1 MLFLPDPA
9 RAAVDDPEL
18 DRLIRAERL
27 RMLFAPTL
35 QVAIVSALC
44 AAALGLV
51 VAAGNG
57 WHNLPWAA
65 GWVVLC
71 VLGSLLRIG
80 HWRAYMRSRDR
91 ASPRWLHSLSVV
103 CAVHGAA
110 WGLAGLLVPVEDLVT
125 NSAIVATLVGASAV
139 STFTLQAHLRPNLAT
154 NLPMLAPVALMLLTR
169 QDVYGVFGGM
179 GALTLLGVMLFES
192 RRAERRITELL
203 WLRFLTDRIS
213 KERAEALQMA
223 RRNSA
228 VKDQFLATMSHEMR
242 TPLHGI
248 LGLARLVRERL
259 PQRPGVLQESRHQ
272 LELIEHTGEHLLE
285 IISDVLDYSRIEAGK
300 LQMDASLTDLHALIT
315 EALDVLAVT
324 AHDKGLRLVN
334 DVRLPQPCW
343 VWADGARVR
352 QILTNLVGNAIKF
365 TDQGEVRITALMTGA
380 NASHTAEGSE
390 TAWFTLTVEDTGEGI
405 PPDQLP
411 LIFDAFHQ
419 VDGSFGRKH
428 KGTGLGLTISREMAR
443 AMGGDLTCHSVLGEG
458 ANFSFRAPMP
468 LRSGKAQATTKAPSQ
483 LPAPS
488 QSQLQ
493 PPSQPMGPHT
503 AGPAHTADAHAQ
515 LATQLAAPPGP
526 TGTRVLLAEDNA
538 VNALVAEATLANL
551 GLVVTRV
558 EDGRQALRAL
568 QQMPPPFEL
577 VLMDCQMPG
586 LDGLEATR
594 RLRQWEREQGMPA
607 TPVVALT
614 ANALAS
620 DRDRCL
626 AAGMDGHLA
635 KPFRQEELA
644 DVLQRFLPQHG
655 QPAERTH

>member
-1 MLFLPDPA
+1 MRLRLPAFMLFAPDPA

-35 QVAIVSALC
+35 QVAVVSALC

-51 VAAGNG
+51 VAAGND
-57 WHNLPWAA
+57 WRNLPWVA

-80 HWRAYMRSRDR
+80 HWRAYLRASDR
-91 ASPRWLHSLSVV
+91 ASPRWLHSLSIV

-125 NSAIVATLVGASAV
+125 NAAIVATLVGASAV

-154 NLPMLAPVALMLLTR
+154 NLPMLTPVALMLLTR
-169 QDVYGVFGGM
+169 QDVLGVFGGM
-179 GALTLLGVMLFES
+179 GTLTLLGVMLFES

-213 KERAEALQMA
+213 KERAEALQLA

-248 LGLARLVRERL
+248 LGLSRLVRERL
-259 PQRPGVLQESRHQ
+259 PNRPGVLQESHHQ
-272 LELIEHTGEHLLE
+272 LELIEHTGEQLLE

-300 LQMDASLTDLHALIT
+300 LQMDAALTDLRPLIV
-315 EALDVLAVT
+315 EALDVLQVT
-324 AHDKGLRLVN
+324 AHDKGLRLLT
-334 DVRLPQPCW
+334 DVRLPPACW
-343 VWADGARVR
+343 VWVDGARVR
-352 QILTNLVGNAIKF
+352 QILNNLVGNAIKF
-365 TDQGEVRITALMTGA
+365 TERGEVRVTAQLAVRDGADTG
-380 NASHTAEGSE
+380 S
-390 TAWFTLTVEDTGEGI
+390 FTLTVEDTGEGI
-405 PPDQLP
+405 PADQLGQ
-411 LIFDAFHQ
+411 IFEAFHQ

-443 AMGGDLTCHSVLGEG
+443 AMGGDIRCHAVLGEG
-458 ANFSFRAPMP
+458 ATFVFEAPMP
-468 LRSGKAQATTKAPSQ
+468 LR
-483 LPAPS
+483 
-488 QSQLQ
+488 
-493 PPSQPMGPHT
+493 
-503 AGPAHTADAHAQ
+503 AGSTDVMPG
-515 LATQLAAPPGP
+515 AAPAKHSAAAPGEP
-526 TGTRVLLAEDNA
+526 PPARTDTGEAPATARVLLAEDNP

-551 GLVVTRV
+551 GLAVTRV
-558 EDGRQALRAL
+558 EDGRQALKAL
-568 QQMPPPFEL
+568 QQVPPPFEL

-594 RLRQWEREQGMPA
+594 RLRRWEREQGVPT

-614 ANALAS
+614 ANAMAA

-635 KPFRQEELA
+635 KPFRQEDLA
-644 DVLQRFLPQHG
+644 DVLQRFLPQHPHPVSPSAPSVIG
-655 QPAERTH
+655 EPHRG

>member
-1 MLFLPDPA
+1 MLFAPDPA

-35 QVAIVSALC
+35 QVAVVSALC

-51 VAAGNG
+51 VAAGND
-57 WHNLPWAA
+57 WRNLPWVA

-80 HWRAYMRSRDR
+80 HWRAYLRASDR
-91 ASPRWLHSLSVV
+91 ASPRWLHSLSIV

-125 NSAIVATLVGASAV
+125 NAAIVATLVGASAV

-154 NLPMLAPVALMLLTR
+154 NLPMLTPVALMLLTR
-169 QDVYGVFGGM
+169 QDVLGVFGGM
-179 GALTLLGVMLFES
+179 GTLTLLGVMLFES

-213 KERAEALQMA
+213 KERAEALQLA

-248 LGLARLVRERL
+248 LGLSRLVRERL
-259 PQRPGVLQESRHQ
+259 PNRPGVLQESHHQ

-300 LQMDASLTDLHALIT
+300 LQMDAALINLRPLIV
-315 EALDVLAVT
+315 EALDVLQVT
-324 AHDKGLRLVN
+324 AQDKGLRLLT
-334 DVRLPQPCW
+334 DVRLPPTCW
-343 VWADGARVR
+343 VWVDGARVR

-365 TDQGEVRITALMTGA
+365 TERGEVRVTAQLASRDGADTG
-380 NASHTAEGSE
+380 S
-390 TAWFTLTVEDTGEGI
+390 FTLTVEDTGEGI
-405 PPDQLP
+405 PADQLGQ
-411 LIFDAFHQ
+411 IFEAFHQ

-443 AMGGDLTCHSVLGEG
+443 AMGGDIRCRSVLGEG
-458 ANFSFRAPMP
+458 ATFVFEAPMP
-468 LRSGKAQATTKAPSQ
+468 LRAGVVDAATLPQGAPH
-483 LPAPS
+483 PAGS
-488 QSQLQ
+488 
-493 PPSQPMGPHT
+493 PMSEPADDVGD
-503 AGPAHTADAHAQ
+503 AGPAQ
-515 LATQLAAPPGP
+515 AAA
-526 TGTRVLLAEDNA
+526 RVLLAEDNP

-551 GLVVTRV
+551 GLMVTRV
-558 EDGRQALRAL
+558 EDGRQALKAL
-568 QQMPPPFEL
+568 QQVPPPFEL

-594 RLRQWEREQGMPA
+594 RLRRWEREQGVPM

-614 ANALAS
+614 ANALAA

-644 DVLQRFLPQHG
+644 DVLQRFLPQYPR
-655 QPAERTH
+655 PAEPIGG